1 MHRFRSWILDPPEY
15 RSQRNRLLPIEGGDG
30 STLSL
35 NFTTGVLDS
44 RLSFT
49 RSTIGTYIDA
59 DGLLK
64 TASINTPR
72 FTYDPTNIGVPLG
85 LLVEGIA
92 ANLVVR
98 SSDYS
103 TGWTTS
109 NITVGSS
116 VTAPDGNTSA
126 TTLSATATAATSLYQ
141 SVGAV
146 SGTAITLSVWV
157 KQGTMATIKLLVYD
171 TTASTTRGET
181 TYTFSTNSF
190 SGTSGGG
197 APRSVTYK
205 NGWYRLEFPITT
217 HVSGNSLAC
226 YFAFGAQTVTA
237 GQTVILWGCQAEAGN
252 GSSSYIPT
260 VASQVTREADFAL
273 MSDISS
279 IGFNAAS
286 GGTLFAEW
294 CYTKTNTA
302 SYPCG
307 VGFMGATDFP
317 TPPFEQFTNTGNI
330 FAAARGDSI
339 TSLEKFT
346 AYSLNTFLKF
356 AASFDLTA
364 SPKILR
370 INLNGTALSDT
381 DAGTGPLRT
390 PTRFVISRPSYGAFL
405 PCGILKTAKYW
416 PITKTATE
424 LASLVV

>member
-35 NFTTGVLDS
+35 DFTTGVLDP

-49 RSTIGTYIDA
+49 RSTIGTYIDSA
-59 DGLLK
+59 GLLK
-64 TASINTPR
+64 TASINIPR

-85 LLVEGIA
+85 LLVEGSA
-92 ANLVVR
+92 TNLVVR

-109 NITVGSS
+109 NITIGAS
-116 VTAPDGNTSA
+116 VTGPDGNTSA
-126 TTLSATATAATSLYQ
+126 TTLLATATAATSLYQ

-146 SGTAITLSVWV
+146 SGTAIALSVWV
-157 KQGTMATIKLLVYD
+157 KQGTMTTIKLRVYD
-171 TTASTTRGET
+171 TTAATTRGET

-197 APRSVTYK
+197 SPRSVAYK
-205 NGWYRLEFPITT
+205 DGWYRLEFPVTT

-237 GQTVILWGCQAEAGN
+237 GETVILWGCQAEAGN
-252 GSSSYIPT
+252 GVTTYIPT
-260 VASQVTREADFAL
+260 VANQITREADFVL

-279 IGFNAAS
+279 VGFNTVS
-286 GGTLFAEW
+286 GGTLFVNW
-294 CYTKTNTA
+294 YYTKNNTV

-307 VGFMGATDFP
+307 VGFMGATDSP
-317 TPPFEQFTNTGNI
+317 SPSFEQFTNSTNMFG
-330 FAAARGDSI
+330 AARGSSI
-339 TSLEKFT
+339 SNLERLT
-346 AYSLNTFLKF
+346 TYSLNTQSKF
-356 AASFDLTA
+356 AVSFDLTS
-364 SPKILR
+364 SPISLR
-370 INLNGTALSDT
+370 TNLNGTAGSDT
-381 DAGTGPLRT
+381 DAGSGPLFT
-390 PTRFVISRPSYGAFL
+390 PTRFVISRPSYGLYLAS
-405 PCGILKTAKYW
+405 GILKTVKYW
-416 PITKTATE
+416 PLTKTATE